1 MTDCTNDDD
10 QNLTLWER
18 GERAFHD
25 VPEDTAD
32 PTLAG
37 IHAAMR
43 VAYDAG
49 RQDAAES
56 LHLLPGS
63 SVWWM
68 VLGKERPQPDAAAL
82 LGSELAAWV
91 EAAEEGR

>member
-1 MTDCTNDDD
+1 MTTSDAYD
-10 QNLTLWER
+10 QALSLWER

-25 VPEDTAD
+25 VPQDIPD
-32 PTLAG
+32 RTLAG

-49 RQDAAES
+49 RVDAAES

-63 SVWWM
+63 WVWRM
-68 VLGKERPQPDAAAL
+68 VAGQDEATDAQP
-82 LGSELAAWV
+82 GVS
-91 EAAEEGR
+91 